1 MSKTSPVTIRRA
13 GPNDGVPSRDELSA
27 TPGGQNLF
35 GTTPGG
41 SRIVYSREQL
51 LSLASSP
58 LSQTPPRHL
67 PLSAIPAEISR
78 SPEKS
83 QVSVN
88 GGGVGGGGGGGGG
101 GLGRG
106 GGAGLASYTNGG
118 QSGVGANGPGFGG
131 AGSLGRSPEKASLRG
146 LAAGNR
152 AFGATPGAATA
163 TFEHA
168 GASRSPGT
176 AFNFSKGPVSPS
188 SAGQQ
193 PGSFREKLAMQS
205 SPTKASVEGVDGDRR
220 VQPQTAESGPGP
232 ASGSLAGGAHTGDEQ
247 FDMEM

>member
-1 MSKTSPVTIRRA
+1 MPVSIRRA
-13 GPNDGVPSRDELSA
+13 GPNDAVPQSRDELSA

-83 QVSVN
+83 QV
-88 GGGVGGGGGGGGG
+88 
-101 GLGRG
+101 GL
-106 GGAGLASYTNGG
+106 SSFTNGG
-118 QSGVGANGPGFGG
+118 QTGLGSNGPGFGG
-131 AGSLGRSPEKASLRG
+131 GDQGSGATTAAISSSFGRSPEKASLRG

-152 AFGATPGAATA
+152 AFGATPGTA
-163 TFEHA
+163 TSTTEQQFPN
-168 GASRSPGT
+168 GSSRSPGT
-176 AFNFSKGPVSPS
+176 AFNFGSKASPTTGS
-188 SAGQQ
+188 GSVGAVQQ
-193 PGSFREKLAMQS
+193 SGSFREKLAMQS
-205 SPTKASVEGVDGDRR
+205 SPTGSKATVEGIDGDRQ
-220 VQPQTAESGPGP
+220 VQPPRRDSGPGP
-232 ASGSLAGGAHTGDEQ
+232 ASGSLAGGTATATEEQ